1 MSFKQELR
9 AYAKE
14 IGIAALGITDAGP
27 IEGEAEDIY
36 RKRIEKGFLTA
47 GNVPRYGFE
56 EKNLKRR
63 FDPKKSFSR
72 AKSLI
77 SAAVPY
83 KIKYDQGKKPQ
94 YHGYLARLGW
104 GKDYHLVVS
113 EKLRKLCQF
122 IRDFFPNVN
131 YRTMVDSGP
140 LLERGFAVR
149 AGVGWIGKNNTLI
162 VPDIGSFVFLGEIL
176 LDIELEQDRPLI
188 RDCGGCTKCI
198 EACPTGAL
206 KESYMLNTRI
216 CLSFLT
222 QIPELPQDWI
232 LPHMNRMIYGCDI
245 CQEVCPFN
253 KTAPDRGDKAFI
265 PEQFPPYPDLMDL
278 ISMDTKRYIEVV
290 GPTSAEWVG
299 RDVIQKNAILA
310 LTYYNGPEIIPFLEN
325 LQKEERAVIK
335 KAVLLAEKRIRRG

>member
-1 MSFKQELR
+1 MSFKKELKT
-9 AYAKE
+9 YAKE
-14 IGIAALGITDAGP
+14 IGIVALGVTDAGP
-27 IEGEAEDIY
+27 IEGKAKDIY
-36 RKRIEKGFLTA
+36 LKRIEKGFLS
-47 GNVPRYGFE
+47 GGDVPCYGFE
-56 EKNLKRR
+56 EKNLKSR

-83 KIKYDQGKKPQ
+83 KINYKQGEKPK
-94 YHGYLARLGW
+94 YHGYLARVGW

-122 IRDFFPNVN
+122 IRDFFPQVK
-131 YRTMVDSGP
+131 YRTMVDTGP

-176 LDIELEQDRPLI
+176 VDIELEPDVSLN
-188 RDCGGCTKCI
+188 RDCGGCTECLK
-198 EACPTGAL
+198 ACPTGAL
-206 KESYMLNTRI
+206 VEPYMLNTRI
-216 CLSFLT
+216 CISFLT

-253 KTAPDRGDKAFI
+253 KTAPDAGDKAFI

-278 ISMDTKRYIEVV
+278 INMDVKRYIEIV
-290 GPTSAEWVG
+290 GNSSAEWVG

-310 LTYYNGPEIIPFLEN
+310 LTQYSDPKLVPVLKK
-325 LQKEERAVIK
+325 LQKNKRPLIY
-335 KAVLLAEKRIRRG
+335 KAARLAERILQKS